1 MSDSQTGTSVGAVV
15 QALRILRH
23 LAGQA
28 TPAGATAI
36 ARATGVN
43 TSTCFNILRTLAAEG
58 LVEFDAAA
66 KTYRL
71 GLGVVEL
78 ASGLI
83 GANVADLIRPEL
95 ERLAAGH
102 NALFALWSITEADR
116 LVLVERVAAPSALRP
131 EMRVGLRMPACS
143 GAVGRCVAAARGLD
157 EAGLRRAFAG
167 VRWQRAPAFATWVTE
182 VRRAGRLGYALD
194 RGQIFKGVD
203 AVAAVVTDRAG
214 RPRLGLSAIAIN
226 GLVMR
231 SELIRLGG
239 ELAAAAARIG
249 AALFGR
255 SGA

>member
-1 MSDSQTGTSVGAVV
+1 MTDSPSGTSVGAVV

-28 TPAGATAI
+28 TPAGVTAI
-36 ARATGVN
+36 ARATGGN
-43 TSTCFNILRTLAAEG
+43 PSTCFNILRTLAAER

-83 GANVADLIRPEL
+83 GGNVADLVRPEL

-102 NALFALWSITEADR
+102 NALFALWRVTEGDR
-116 LVLVERVAAPSALRP
+116 IVLVERVAAPSALRP
-131 EMRVGLRMPACS
+131 EMRVGLRMPAVA

-157 EAGLRRAFAG
+157 EAALRRAFAG
-167 VRWQRAPAFATWVTE
+167 VRWQRAPSFATWQAE

-194 RGQIFKGVD
+194 RGQIFKGID
-203 AVAAVVTDRAG
+203 AVASVVTDRAG

-226 GLVMR
+226 GLVPAV
-231 SELIRLGG
+231 ELAALGG
-239 ELAAAAARIG
+239 ELSAAARRLG
-249 AALFGR
+249 AALFGH
-255 SGA
+255 S

>member
-1 MSDSQTGTSVGAVV
+1 MTDSPSGTSVGAVV

-28 TPAGATAI
+28 TPAGVTAI
-36 ARATGVN
+36 ARATGGN
-43 TSTCFNILRTLAAEG
+43 PSTCFNILRTLAAER
-58 LVEFDAAA
+58 LVEFDATA

-83 GANVADLIRPEL
+83 CGNVADLVRPEL

-102 NALFALWSITEADR
+102 NALFALWRVTEGDR
-116 LVLVERVAAPSALRP
+116 IVLVERVAAPSALRP
-131 EMRVGLRMPACS
+131 EMRVGLRMPAVS

-157 EAGLRRAFAG
+157 EAALGRAFAG
-167 VRWQRAPAFATWVTE
+167 VRWQRAPSFATWQAE

-194 RGQIFKGVD
+194 RGQIFKGID
-203 AVAAVVTDRAG
+203 AVASVVTDRAG

-226 GLVMR
+226 GLVPAD
-231 SELIRLGG
+231 ELAALGG
-239 ELAAAAARIG
+239 ELSAAARRLG
-249 AALFGR
+249 AALFGH
-255 SGA
+255 S